1 MSPDPALPPG
11 SLGGAGRRPTLRA
24 LAILAVCSFG
34 LAWLALLPSHTRR
47 LEPGRP
53 GDAVWLD
60 GVSEP
65 AFHRGASGRWTTGD
79 ARVRLGASGLPI
91 EVRLRVGSADGAG
104 PDRLELGLDGS
115 PIVTTQLDRQW
126 TEIELTGGAGGHG
139 ALALRSAVTPSPD
152 GPPRGVFLDWID
164 VTTGGATAGSMSTL
178 APLALALFAWLMTAT
193 LVRPLVASAPPSEIR
208 GRARPL
214 RDWWLPIAAAAAGF
228 VVTLLCREP
237 VLERVWVVAA
247 AAWGLAVCTWA
258 VVRASDDAPTRRWLA
273 PALFGAASTLLVAG
287 LFSDAWLHGRVLS
300 QADMLYDHT
309 PWQEHRPA
317 DWRPLPRAPFGDVPM
332 LVYPFHTVAVERMRR
347 FELPLWTPGV
357 GAGVPVLA
365 NYQSALLSPFT
376 WLLLIVPLPGATVLL
391 AACRLLVGGAGMF
404 WFLRRIGLSGWASGV
419 GGIAYLL
426 SPVTIVWL
434 EHPLANVSPWL
445 PWMLLA
451 ADRAADGGPARLGGL
466 AFVTAL
472 TFVGGHPHLALY
484 VTGLGAAYA
493 VTAALTRSRP
503 VPRIA
508 GVLCA
513 VAVGA
518 GIAALQIL
526 PFLEYATQS
535 RTFEMRS
542 AYALNPFVAPFRVLM
557 TALVPDAFGHPNYGN
572 YAGPL
577 NYLEQLNHAGVS
589 VLLLAAIGVAAA
601 GRSWRPWFFAGV
613 VVAGCLAIY
622 AAPGVH
628 HLISALPL
636 VRSASLVRLA
646 FVVAAATA
654 ILAAFGVDALAGRL
668 DHAARARLGAV
679 ACVAALAVGLA
690 LIAFTV
696 AQRSFLARH
705 ELSAF
710 VSHAAVVC
718 AIVTA
723 ATTVAILLRV
733 RRGLPFRVVALA
745 LAAIVST
752 ELFLF
757 ARGFHPVTDRAL
769 VFPTTPE
776 LARLQADAGIHRV
789 VAAGGG
795 LLPNTALV
803 YGLQDPRWY
812 DGLGIKHY
820 GELLDAAFHWGDS
833 FHAALGFDSPLFDL
847 LNVRYVL
854 GPAGMTLPNGRFTP
868 IEGLGASLHRNERAL
883 PRAFVVD
890 RSRLA
895 TGNAARRL
903 LRDGGI
909 DYRREVLL
917 ESELA
922 VGDRPEASASAT
934 PGDATILRYQD
945 ERVDI
950 ETVAPGRR
958 LLVLTD
964 TWFPGWTATIDGRDV
979 PIVRANVA
987 FRAVSVPAGRHLV
1000 AFEYRPASVRTG
1012 AWISGIA
1019 LAIAALAV
1027 LSGLVP
1033 RRTA

>member
-1 MSPDPALPPG
+1 MASDPAVPAGNPG
-11 SLGGAGRRPTLRA
+11 AARRHSALLTLA
-24 LAILAVCSFG
+24 VLAVCSFA
-34 LAWLALLPSHTRR
+34 LAWLVLLPSQTRR

-53 GDAVWLD
+53 GDAAWLD
-60 GVSEP
+60 GVSDP
-65 AFHRGASGRWTTGD
+65 AMHRGERGRWTTGD
-79 ARVRLGASGLPI
+79 ARVRLGAPGLP
-91 EVRLRVGSADGAG
+91 VRLRLRVGSADGAG
-104 PDRLELGLDGS
+104 PDRLHLLLDGS
-115 PIVTTQLDRQW
+115 LAVSARLDRQW
-126 TEIELTGGAGGHG
+126 TEIELTAGAGSSG
-139 ALALRSAVTPSPD
+139 ALSLRSAVTPSPE
-152 GPPRGVFLDWID
+152 GQPRGVFLDWID
-164 VTTGGATAGSMSTL
+164 VTTGGTSAGAFATAV
-178 APLALALFAWLMTAT
+178 PLALALLGWLVAAA
-193 LVRPLVASAPPSEIR
+193 LVRPPDDLTPHAWA
-208 GRARPL
+208 
-214 RDWWLPIAAAAAGF
+214 LPTAAAIAGL
-228 VVTLLCREP
+228 VVTLLFREP
-237 VLERVWVVAA
+237 VLEHVAAVAA
-247 AAWGLAVCTWA
+247 ATWALAACTWA
-258 VVRASDDAPTRRWLA
+258 VTRARDDAPGRRWLG
-273 PALFGAASTLLVAG
+273 PALFGAASTLLVGG

-309 PWQEHRPA
+309 PWLEHRPA

-332 LVYPFHTVAVERMRR
+332 LVYPFHTVAVERLRR

-376 WLLLIVPLPGATVLL
+376 WLLLIVPLPGATVVL
-391 AACRLLVGGAGMF
+391 AACRLLVGGAGMY
-404 WFLRRIGLSGWASGV
+404 WFLRRIGLSVWACGI

-451 ADRAADGGPARLGGL
+451 ADRAADGGLARLGGL

-472 TFVGGHPHLALY
+472 AFVGGHPHLALY
-484 VTGLGAAYA
+484 VTGLGTAYA
-493 VTAALTRSRP
+493 VVAALGRPRP
-503 VPRIA
+503 VVRIA
-508 GVLCA
+508 GLLCA
-513 VAVGA
+513 VGVGA

-535 RTFEMRS
+535 RTIEMRA
-542 AYALNPFVAPFRVLM
+542 AYALNPFVAPVRLLM
-557 TALVPDAFGHPNYGN
+557 TALVPDAFGHPGYAN

-577 NYLEQLNHAGVS
+577 NYLEQLNFAGVS
-589 VLLLAAIGVAAA
+589 VLVLAVIGLAAA
-601 GRSWRPWFFAGV
+601 GRSWRPWFFGGV
-613 VVAGCLAIY
+613 VVLGCLAIY

-628 HLISALPL
+628 HLISSLPL

-646 FVVAAATA
+646 FLVAAATA
-654 ILAAFGVDALAGRL
+654 ILAAFGVEALGRPI
-668 DHAARARLGAV
+668 DQRTRARLGAV
-679 ACVAALAVGLA
+679 ACAAALAVGFA
-690 LIAFTV
+690 LIAFTI
-696 AQRSFLARH
+696 AQRSFLARN

-710 VSHAAVVC
+710 VGHAAVAC

-723 ATTVAILLRV
+723 AVTAAILVRV
-733 RRGLPFRVVALA
+733 WRDVPFRVVGLA

-757 ARGFHPVTDRAL
+757 ARGFHPMTDPAL

-776 LARLQADAGIHRV
+776 LARLQADPGAHRV

-803 YGLQDPRWY
+803 YGLQDPRSY
-812 DGLGIKHY
+812 DGLGVKPY
-820 GELLDAAFHWGDS
+820 GELLDAALHWGDS

-854 GPAGMTLPNGRFTP
+854 GPAGMTLPADRFTR
-868 IEGLGASLHRNERAL
+868 IEGLRASLHRNERAL

-890 RSRLA
+890 RASVA
-895 TGNAARRL
+895 TGNVARRL

-917 ESELA
+917 EAELDA
-922 VGDRPEASASAT
+922 SDRPDASASAT
-934 PGDATILRYQD
+934 PGDARIVRYRD
-945 ERVDI
+945 ERIDI
-950 ETVAPGRR
+950 ETEAPGRR

-964 TWFPGWTATIDGRDV
+964 TWFPGWTATVDGRDV
-979 PIVRANVA
+979 PILRANVA
-987 FRAVSVPAGRHLV
+987 FRAVPVPAGRHLV

-1019 LAIAALAV
+1019 FAAATLAV
-1027 LSGLVP
+1027 LSGLVR

>member
-1 MSPDPALPPG
+1 MASDPAIPPG
-11 SLGGAGRRPTLRA
+11 SPGAVRNPPAWLA
-24 LAILAVCSFG
+24 LAILAVCSFA
-34 LAWLALLPSHTRR
+34 LAWLALLPSQSRR

-60 GVSEP
+60 GVSGP
-65 AFHRGASGRWTTGD
+65 AIHRGARGRWTNGD
-79 ARVRLGASGLPI
+79 ARVRIGAPGLPVR
-91 EVRLRVGSADGAG
+91 VRLRVGSPDGAG
-104 PDRLELGLDGS
+104 PDRLELALDGA
-115 PIVTTQLDRQW
+115 PLVTTRLDRQW
-126 TEIELTGGAGGHG
+126 TEIELTGGAGGG
-139 ALALRSAVTPSPD
+139 ELSLRSAATPSPD
-152 GPPRGVFLDWID
+152 GEPRGVFLDWID
-164 VTTGGATAGSMSTL
+164 VTTGPATAGSMSTV
-178 APLALALFAWLMTAT
+178 ASLALALLAWLVAAT
-193 LVRPLVASAPPSEIR
+193 LVRPLVAPARAAAIN
-208 GRARPL
+208 GRAGPL
-214 RDWWLPIAAAAAGF
+214 RDWWLPIAAAAVGLL
-228 VVTLLCREP
+228 VTLLFREQ
-237 VLERVWVVAA
+237 VLEHVGVVAA
-247 AAWGLAVCTWA
+247 ASWGLVACIWA
-258 VVRASDDAPTRRWLA
+258 VIRAGEDAPARRWLA
-273 PALFGAASTLLVAG
+273 PALFGAASILLVGG

-309 PWQEHRPA
+309 PWLEHRPA
-317 DWRPLPRAPFGDVPM
+317 GWRPLPRAPFGDVPM
-332 LVYPFHTVAVERMRR
+332 FVYPFHTVAVERMRR

-404 WFLRRIGLSGWASGV
+404 WFLRRIGLSAWASGV

-466 AFVTAL
+466 AFATAL
-472 TFVGGHPHLALY
+472 TLVGGHPHLALY
-484 VTGLGAAYA
+484 VVGLGTAYA
-493 VTAALTRSRP
+493 VAAALARPRP

-513 VAVGA
+513 VGVGA

-535 RTFEMRS
+535 RTIEMRT
-542 AYALNPFVAPFRVLM
+542 AYALNPFVAPLRVLM
-557 TALVPDAFGHPNYGN
+557 TALVPDAFGHPGYAN

-589 VLLLAAIGVAAA
+589 VLLLAAIGLAAA

-622 AAPGVH
+622 GAPGVH
-628 HLISALPL
+628 HVISALPL

-646 FVVAAATA
+646 FLVAAAAA
-654 ILAAFGVDALAGRL
+654 ILAAFGVDALARPL
-668 DHAARARLGAV
+668 DRGARARLGFVSCA
-679 ACVAALAVGLA
+679 AALTVGLA
-690 LIAFTV
+690 LIAFTM

-710 VSHAAVVC
+710 VGQAAVAC
-718 AIVTA
+718 AVITA
-723 ATTVAILLRV
+723 ATTAAILLRV
-733 RRGLPFRVVALA
+733 RRDLPFRVVALA
-745 LAAIVST
+745 LGAIVSA
-752 ELFLF
+752 ELFVF
-757 ARGFHPVTDRAL
+757 ARGFHPLIDRAH

-776 LARLQADAGIHRV
+776 LARLQEDAGLHRV

-803 YGLQDPRWY
+803 YGLQDPRSY
-812 DGLGIKHY
+812 DGLGVKHY
-820 GELLDAAFHWGDS
+820 GELLDAVFHWGDS

-854 GPAGMTLPNGRFTP
+854 GPAGMTLSTDRFTR
-868 IEGLGASLHRNERAL
+868 IEGLRASVYRNERAL

-890 RSRLA
+890 RSRVV

-917 ESELA
+917 ESELGA
-922 VGDRPEASASAT
+922 GDRPEASASAT
-934 PGDATILRYQD
+934 PGDVRILRYRD
-945 ERVDI
+945 ERVDL
-950 ETVAPGRR
+950 ETEAPGRR

-964 TWFPGWTATIDGRDV
+964 AWFPGWTATIDGRDV
-979 PIVRANVA
+979 PVLRADVA

-1019 LAIAALAV
+1019 LAVATLAV
-1027 LSGLVP
+1027 LSGFVQ
-1033 RRTA
+1033 RRIS